1 MKAPCCLLGAGA
13 LPRPPERAPRPG
25 RPRGSYTYML
35 CVWWWVVVVVGSSAQ
50 CPIRTDAHD
59 VASKAYVSPQVVEA
73 VVREVSP
80 SLPGRPYTV
89 SVVVSKKLRSYTG
102 RARVKK
108 RASLTLTY
116 RHPPLQGEISAAS
129 SDSAGEC
136 LVSAILK
143 PGRKYLLFLSGGR
156 GQDQPVPVAPPEP
169 ATKKLRRIVRKTV
182 CKNCGAAPSVS
193 RLQDDSV
200 VENYNLTLECSVQG
214 TPLPQVLWYKND
226 TLITS
231 SSRNIRVRT
240 RPRNLRRRKVK
251 RPRSSTLRRRRNSSA
266 VSRSSPWVVGRP
278 VGGPRRRQ
286 IRRRLGEPEAPGRGS
301 HSVATAAAEE
311 VAGRRGKLLARR
323 ARRQGPASREPRRRP
338 SPEIEPRHPG
348 RRRRPNDSSSDSI
361 ASGTSSSNNKGNK
374 RARRPEVKEKKVL
387 VSQLTMRSATEGDA
401 GVYKCVA
408 KSVAG
413 EASAQAMIRV
423 VPPIDP
429 HPFVDECPYAGYC
442 LNGGTCMMFRIVGE
456 LVCQC
461 AEGFKGQRCQEKEV
475 YPTFNRNCQ
484 GPLKNIRHSQG
495 RRCPRNQPAA
505 LWELLQQTLARKNKV
520 FPWTKEQL
528 LNWSP
533 THTGHAYWPRY
544 MRPAL
549 QSTTHPH
556 PRGSHSTAP
565 THSGPIPTASGLPQ
579 NPSLGLLPLHH
590 TTKDPVVLDSLLANL
605 DLSQVT
611 RRREPL
617 GHHSLT
623 SIPPVTPH
631 PTQTH
636 ATHQL
641 TTPNSPIMRK
651 VELDTVETSQMDVL
665 PHSPRQN
672 EHNKGEHTHP
682 IHYHSR
688 THHRHHHRQYSTDLK
703 DRPPHSSLDDAY
715 LPEPNESAWDQKV
728 TEADL
733 DWSSKAYLNTPA
745 SPVYYTMPHQ
755 ENEHQ

>member
-1 MKAPCCLLGAGA
+1 
-13 LPRPPERAPRPG
+13 
-25 RPRGSYTYML
+25 
-35 CVWWWVVVVVGSSAQ
+35 
-50 CPIRTDAHD
+50 
-59 VASKAYVSPQVVEA
+59 
-73 VVREVSP
+73 
-80 SLPGRPYTV
+80 
-89 SVVVSKKLRSYTG
+89 
-102 RARVKK
+102 
-108 RASLTLTY
+108 
-116 RHPPLQGEISAAS
+116 
-129 SDSAGEC
+129 
-136 LVSAILK
+136 
-143 PGRKYLLFLSGGR
+143 
-156 GQDQPVPVAPPEP
+156 
-169 ATKKLRRIVRKTV
+169 
-182 CKNCGAAPSVS
+182 
-193 RLQDDSV
+193 
-200 VENYNLTLECSVQG
+200 
-214 TPLPQVLWYKND
+214 
-226 TLITS
+226 
-231 SSRNIRVRT
+231 
-240 RPRNLRRRKVK
+240 
-251 RPRSSTLRRRRNSSA
+251 
-266 VSRSSPWVVGRP
+266 
-278 VGGPRRRQ
+278 
-286 IRRRLGEPEAPGRGS
+286 
-301 HSVATAAAEE
+301 
-311 VAGRRGKLLARR
+311 
-323 ARRQGPASREPRRRP
+323 
-338 SPEIEPRHPG
+338 
-348 RRRRPNDSSSDSI
+348 
-361 ASGTSSSNNKGNK
+361 
-374 RARRPEVKEKKVL
+374 
-387 VSQLTMRSATEGDA
+387 
-401 GVYKCVA
+401 
-408 KSVAG
+408 
-413 EASAQAMIRV
+413 
-423 VPPIDP
+423 
-429 HPFVDECPYAGYC
+429 
-442 LNGGTCMMFRIVGE
+442 
-456 LVCQC
+456 
-461 AEGFKGQRCQEKEV
+461 
-475 YPTFNRNCQ
+475 
-484 GPLKNIRHSQG
+484 
-495 RRCPRNQPAA
+495 
-505 LWELLQQTLARKNKV
+505 
-520 FPWTKEQL
+520 
-528 LNWSP
+528 
-533 THTGHAYWPRY
+533 

-636 ATHQL
+636 ATPHQL